1 MQQEIYKYLSN
12 ILEVDSDF
20 LKDLDNKMTA
30 VSGRKNILEKV
41 ALENEALI
49 NKTLNLLDSNQK
61 NAEHVRMVLREI
73 ALLHEKFFIDFLE
86 IIEGKNRF
94 EKAVN
99 IARKIVK
106 VDKGVFLKRDLAEK
120 FLLQR
125 ESPNLLKYLNCKNMK
140 EVLTR
145 YDVFEIWSAL
155 RFVESN
161 EWMHQTFEEIYKN
174 VTVDDFEEREIQIK
188 VLGEEWYDIA
198 QKFVAKKHH
207 NVSHLKEFGVIFL
220 NQISENIP
228 GKFLRDFAL
237 ILHYTH
243 EVDFYSKMF
252 LRYLSDNDFTSKFKS
267 LLRGD
272 VLEIKDISDIFKS
285 KWLIVQRYLWK
296 ENPKDPRLFVQRV
309 NPESL
314 HWSRGEKDLGLISGV
329 GKKLDLNLWHNLD
342 WVGGVFRDGQDQVVS
357 FDLEDNVM
365 SAVSFAEGKNEY
377 FNYHQREAMWTK
389 IFCEYI
395 GGEEKMEEALIN
407 HFFDGLIDFENL

>member
-1 MQQEIYKYLSN
+1 MIETYKYLSK
-12 ILEVDSDF
+12 ILEVDSGF
-20 LKDLDNKMTA
+20 LEGLDKEMSA
-30 VSGRKNILEKV
+30 ILGKSDVLEKV

-49 NKTLNLLDSNQK
+49 NRTLNLLDSNQK
-61 NAEHVRMVLREI
+61 SAEHIRMILREI
-73 ALLHEKFFIDFLE
+73 SLLHEKFFIDFLE
-86 IIEGKNRF
+86 IIEGRNRF

-99 IARKIVK
+99 IAKKIAK
-106 VDKGVFLKRDLAEK
+106 VDKGIFLKKELAEK

-125 ESPNLLKYLNCKNMK
+125 EAPNLLKYLNCKNME

-174 VTVDDFEEREIQIK
+174 LNVDDFEEREIQIK
-188 VLGEEWYDIA
+188 VLGEEWHDVA

-207 NVSHLKEFGVIFL
+207 NVSHLKEFGIIFL
-220 NQISENIP
+220 NQIAENIP

-243 EVDFYSKMF
+243 EINFYSKMF
-252 LRYLSDNDFTSKFKS
+252 LKYLNSYDFNEKFKS

-272 VLEIKDISDIFKS
+272 VLEIKDISNLS
-285 KWLIVQRYLWK
+285 KFQWLIVQRYLWK
-296 ENPKDPRLFVQRV
+296 ENSKDPRLFIQRV

-314 HWSRGEKDLGLISGV
+314 HWARGEKDLGLISGV

-342 WVGGVFRDGQDQVVS
+342 WVGGVFSDGEDQIVS

-389 IFCEYI
+389 IFCEYV
-395 GGEEKMEEALIN
+395 GGEEKMEEILIN
-407 HFFDGLIDFENL
+407 HFFDGLVDFKKI